1 MRGGVIRREARRGD
15 ATRTAELTNAPR
27 RVNVR
32 HAPCCQRLIVEL
44 IAVMLLL
51 LAIALATLP
60 MWPYSTRWTYYPAG
74 TCALVVAVIVYLTLD
89 GRL

>member
-1 MRGGVIRREARRGD
+1 MY
-15 ATRTAELTNAPR
+15 NAG
-27 RVNVR
+27 
-32 HAPCCQRLIVEL
+32 HALCCPAAIVEL

-51 LAIALATLP
+51 LVLALATLP

-74 TCALVVAVIVYLTLD
+74 SCAFAVAVIVYLTLE